1 MRYFIIVLISVC
13 SLMQANIGGYAIFDY
28 QNSEGDQAFDVKR
41 AYLQYTDDLSD
52 DLFFKFRLDVGR
64 DSDGND
70 DKLSAYIKNVYVDW
84 SCKCGGVLSMGLIGT
99 NTYGAQ
105 ENTWGYRFVE
115 KSLLDRYKMTNT
127 ADFGIGYS
135 VDFGNL
141 NVSMQSLNGEGYK
154 NTDSDGEQSM
164 YFRLLYGEGSLNK
177 TNGYNFGLVGSSSM
191 GDDLND
197 MVGIF
202 AGYSNEK
209 VRLGVEFNSLDTGI
223 KEEAVGL
230 YGNYNVCE
238 SWDVFARH
246 DINTIDV
253 DEHSSSLV
261 GAVWKPTKGLYISPN
276 VAINEDS
283 NVYRVTCMFKY

>member
-1 MRYFIIVLISVC
+1 
-13 SLMQANIGGYAIFDY
+13 
-28 QNSEGDQAFDVKR
+28 
-41 AYLQYTDDLSD
+41 
-52 DLFFKFRLDVGR
+52 
-64 DSDGND
+64 
-70 DKLSAYIKNVYVDW
+70 
-84 SCKCGGVLSMGLIGT
+84 
-99 NTYGAQ
+99 
-105 ENTWGYRFVE
+105 
-115 KSLLDRYKMTNT
+115 MTNT